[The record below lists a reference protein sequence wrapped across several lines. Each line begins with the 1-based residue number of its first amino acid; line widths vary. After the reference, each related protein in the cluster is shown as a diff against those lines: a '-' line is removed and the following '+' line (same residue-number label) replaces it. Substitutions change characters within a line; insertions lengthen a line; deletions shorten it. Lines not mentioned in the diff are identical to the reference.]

1 MNGHTHEFEPTFG
14 FPESLPASEKVLWQG
29 NPCAWLI
36 ARRIFFLPHLFF
48 YFLIFSCLALIVNGD
63 VLTLKDLFVKFLSYM
78 SLGMVAIFILLAIS
92 FLISSTTMYSIT
104 DKRVVMRIGIVL
116 NLSLNIPFSKIET
129 AELKA
134 YPDKSGDISLNLV
147 PDNKIAYLHLWPHC
161 RPWFFSSPRP
171 RLSCLKDVEV
181 IASCLT
187 SSWEEQKKIISKT
200 SKRGKENYSKKG
212 IVL

>member
-1 MNGHTHEFEPTFG
+1 
-14 FPESLPASEKVLWQG
+14 
-29 NPCAWLI
+29 
-36 ARRIFFLPHLFF
+36 
-48 YFLIFSCLALIVNGD
+48 
-63 VLTLKDLFVKFLSYM
+63 
-78 SLGMVAIFILLAIS
+78 
-92 FLISSTTMYSIT
+92 MYSIT

-116 NLSLNIPFSKIET
+116 NLSLNIPFSKIAT

-134 YPDKSGDISLNLV
+134 YSDKSGDISLNLV

-187 SSWEEQKKIISKT
+187 SSWEEQKKSLAKQVNVE
-200 SKRGKENYSKKG
+200 KRTTLRKD
-212 IVL
+212 

>member
-14 FPESLPASEKVLWQG
+14 FPESLPTSEKVLWQG
-29 NPCAWLI
+29 SPCAWLI
-36 ARRIFFLPHLFF
+36 AKRIFFLPHLFF
-48 YFLIFSCLALIVNGD
+48 YFLMFSCLALTVNSD

-171 RLSCLKDVEV
+171 RLSCLKNVEV

-187 SSWEEQKKIISKT
+187 SSWEEQKKSLTKQANVE
-200 SKRGKENYSKKG
+200 KRTTLRKE
-212 IVL
+212 

>member
-14 FPESLPASEKVLWQG
+14 FPESLPTSEKVLWQG
-29 NPCAWLI
+29 SPCAWLI

-48 YFLIFSCLALIVNGD
+48 YFLIFSCLALIFNSD
-63 VLTLKDLFVKFLSYM
+63 VLTLKDLFVKFLSYI

-92 FLISSTTMYSIT
+92 FLISSTALYSIT

-187 SSWEEQKKIISKT
+187 SSWEEQKKSSAKQANVE
-200 SKRGKENYSKKG
+200 KRTTLRKE
-212 IVL
+212 

>member
-14 FPESLPASEKVLWQG
+14 FPESLPVSEKVLWQG
-29 NPCAWLI
+29 SPCAWLI

-48 YFLIFSCLALIVNGD
+48 YFLILSCLALSVNSE
-63 VLTLKDLFVKFLSYM
+63 VLTLKDIFIKFLSYM
-78 SLGMVAIFILLAIS
+78 SLGMVAISLLLAIS
-92 FLISSTTMYSIT
+92 YLISSTTVYSVT
-104 DKRVVMRIGIVL
+104 DKRVVLRIGIVL

-129 AELKA
+129 AACKV
-134 YPDKSGDISLNLV
+134 YPDKSGDISLDLV

-181 IASCLT
+181 VASRLT
-187 SSWEEQKKIISKT
+187 SSWEGQKKS
-200 SKRGKENYSKKG
+200 SVNLVNLEKRTTIGKE
-212 IVL
+212 

>member
-14 FPESLPASEKVLWQG
+14 FPESLPTSEKVLWQG
-29 NPCAWLI
+29 SPCAWLI
-36 ARRIFFLPHLFF
+36 AKRIFFLPHLFF
-48 YFLIFSCLALIVNGD
+48 YFLMFSCLALTVNSD

-129 AELKA
+129 AALKA
-134 YPDKSGDISLNLV
+134 YPDKSGDISLILV

-171 RLSCLKDVEV
+171 RLSCLKNVEV

-187 SSWEEQKKIISKT
+187 SSWEEQKKILSKT
-200 SKRGKENYSKKG
+200 SKRGKE
-212 IVL
+212 LL

>member
-14 FPESLPASEKVLWQG
+14 FPESLPFSEKVLWQG
-29 NPCAWLI
+29 SPCAWLI

-48 YFLIFSCLALIVNGD
+48 YFLILSCLALIFNSE
-63 VLTLKDLFVKFLSYM
+63 VLTIKDLFIKFLSYM
-78 SLGMVAIFILLAIS
+78 SLGMVAIFLLLAIS
-92 FLISSTTMYSIT
+92 YLISSTTVYSIT

-129 AELKA
+129 AAWKEYA
-134 YPDKSGDISLNLV
+134 DKSGDISLNLV

-171 RLSCLKDVEV
+171 RLSCLKDVGV
-181 IASCLT
+181 VARRLT
-187 SSWEEQKKIISKT
+187 SSWEEQKNSLV
-200 SKRGKENYSKKG
+200 KRENVEKRVTLGKE
-212 IVL
+212 